1 MKIIKTFIHDDYAI
15 ILTDNRDVG
24 EGAFGR
30 FLYMGNVKCAWIDA
44 ENMPRFANECTCTLR
59 DKMEL
64 VSVPLS
70 SGAVYTI
77 KREVKEFLCTQDI
90 ASGKE
95 SKGAR
100 ATYIY
105 YDSALR
111 DIILRDLIKYNGQF
125 YDADT
130 LEPVGGSMENVKKA
144 DADARKTFAQY
155 LKKRSSLIKKLNDI
169 KDLMNDQTKVYTYAI
184 LQHSLE

>member
-1 MKIIKTFIHDDYAI
+1 MRIIKTFIHDDYAI
-15 ILTDNRDVG
+15 ILTENCMPGDD
-24 EGAFGR
+24 AHGR

-44 ENMPRFANECTCTLR
+44 ENNPRFAIEVSDTLR

-77 KREVKEFLCTQDI
+77 KREVKDFLCVQDI
-90 ASGKE
+90 VTGKDK
-95 SKGAR
+95 KGAR

-105 YDSALR
+105 YDSACR
-111 DIILRDLIKYNGQF
+111 DIFLRDLIKYNGQF

-130 LEPVGGSMENVKKA
+130 LEPVGGSMENIKKA
-144 DADARKTFAQY
+144 TPENRKTFAQY
-155 LKKRSSLIKKLNDI
+155 LEKRSSLIKKLNDI
-169 KDLMNDQTKVYTYAI
+169 KDRMSDQTKAYAYTI
-184 LQHSLE
+184 LQHRLE

>member
-1 MKIIKTFIHDDYAI
+1 MRIIKTFIHDDYDI

-30 FLYMGNVKCAWIDA
+30 FLYMGNIKCAWIDA
-44 ENMPRFANECTCTLR
+44 ENMPRFANECSCTLR

-77 KREVKEFLCTQDI
+77 KREIKDFLCVQDI
-90 ASGKE
+90 ANDKDK
-95 SKGAR
+95 KGAR

-105 YDSALR
+105 YDSVCR
-111 DIILRDLIKYNGQF
+111 DISLRDLIKYNGQF

-130 LEPVGGSMENVKKA
+130 LEPVGGSMENIKKA
-144 DADARKTFAQY
+144 TPENRKTFAQY
-155 LKKRSSLIKKLNDI
+155 LEKRSSLIKKLNDI
-169 KDLMNDQTKVYTYAI
+169 KDRMSDQTKAYAYTI
-184 LQHSLE
+184 LQHRLE